1 MDCKAFRATYE
12 GKWDAMLTKCA
23 KCVLKLMELAKGRRR
38 NFILD
43 QVTLFP
49 IEILIFFDEQLKYKL
64 FDRSVLTNAWT
75 LLLLKEIGC
84 L

>member
-1 MDCKAFRATYE
+1 
-12 GKWDAMLTKCA
+12 
-23 KCVLKLMELAKGRRR
+23 MELAKGRRR

-64 FDRSVLTNAWT
+64 FDRSVLTDAWKVT
-75 LLLLKEIGC
+75 QIFLFYC
-84 L
+84 